1 MLRLRRRR
9 PGRGRAHEKAED
21 EKQLVLTRRQFLRR
35 SALAVA
41 GAGLYHSGV
50 VNAIVLSGPARKV
63 LILGAG
69 MAGLVAGYELAK
81 FGHNVTILEARTRPG
96 GRVHTLREPFSDGLY
111 AEAGAAR
118 IPDNHD
124 LTLKYVKEFALPL
137 EPFYPS
143 KLNALRFD
151 RGQQEEVP
159 IDGFTDAMTNYYG
172 GELGGKP
179 ERWQKIKGGT
189 DLLPKAFAEKLAGRI
204 HYGAAVVKIEQ
215 DANQAR
221 VVFIEAGR
229 QQTLTAD
236 AVLCT
241 IPFSVLKN
249 IDLPALSER
258 KQEIIKRTR
267 YDAVSRVYLQ
277 TRNRFFE
284 DKGLNGFAFTSGAIE
299 IWQPT
304 WSQPGPRAILMTYAR
319 PGEAERITG
328 LKESERIAVTLKQL
342 DGMFSGLRENFER
355 GASKCWLDDEWSRG
369 AWAFV
374 GFTDFLAAVAVDGR
388 IHFAGEHLSMTSSW
402 MQGALSSGLRAVKE
416 IEAGVKV

>member
-1 MLRLRRRR
+1 
-9 PGRGRAHEKAED
+9 
-21 EKQLVLTRRQFLRR
+21 
-35 SALAVA
+35 
-41 GAGLYHSGV
+41 
-50 VNAIVLSGPARKV
+50 
-63 LILGAG
+63 
-69 MAGLVAGYELAK
+69 MAGLVAGYELSK
-81 FGHNVTILEARTRPG
+81 LGHDVTLLEARTRPG

-111 AEAGAAR
+111 AEEGAAR
-118 IPDNHD
+118 IPENHD

-143 KLNALRFD
+143 QLNALRFD
-151 RGQQEEVP
+151 RGRREEVP
-159 IDGFTDAMTNYYG
+159 IDGFTDAMTQNYG

-189 DLLPKAFAEKLAGRI
+189 DLLPKAFAEKLAGKI
-204 HYGAAVVKIEQ
+204 HYGAPVVKIEQ

-221 VVFIEAGR
+221 VVFIENGR

-249 IDLPALSER
+249 IDLAALSER
-258 KQEIIKRTR
+258 KREIIKRTR

-277 TRNRFFE
+277 TRYRFFE

-304 WSQPGPRAILMTYAR
+304 WSQPGPRGILMTYAR

-342 DGMFSGLRENFER
+342 DAMFSGLRENFER

-388 IHFAGEHLSMTSSW
+388 IHFAGEHLSMSSSW

-416 IEAGVKV
+416 IEEDVKV